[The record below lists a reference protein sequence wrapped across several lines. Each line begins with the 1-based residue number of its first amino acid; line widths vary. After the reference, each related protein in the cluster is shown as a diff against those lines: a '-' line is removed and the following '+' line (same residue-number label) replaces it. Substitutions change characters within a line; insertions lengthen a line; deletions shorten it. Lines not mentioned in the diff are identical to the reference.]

1 MSCNCEAMLAE
12 IASLKAMVAPLKPID
27 ENALIQKAIQGASQ
41 AILPK
46 IPSDDRIKELGL
58 AGAVT
63 GGVAF
68 KNDLNNLVGKFVTK
82 PEVEALKTNFA
93 TKPEVQELR
102 TNFATKTEVNAVKA
116 EAAANKKLIESF
128 KARQTEIAAEVKR
141 KAEMHD
147 LDTVEGRLRK
157 QMTETEKVANEAKG
171 SAGRALSASENA
183 GKLAEEA
190 SAKAIKAEG
199 KIAGFFTEMNAAI
212 EKAIAPLRNQISKLL
227 AEIGAEIEKVVAP
240 LRQGLS
246 KLTGAFDTLLAKVA
260 GILNDL
266 GILSP
271 LKKLVGLVG
280 KLLWVID
287 VITAFI
293 SFDTF
298 ATVKGLQVRVDGLE
312 SNMDRINQD
321 ISDMLGRYGGLR
333 AEVRRAEANAQKA
346 INEAEKSAS
355 DAASATDKASNALAK
370 ATRAISESDVA
381 SGLASSATSEAK
393 KAIADATNAI
403 GEAKNASNLAATAKN
418 EILATQ
424 GRLTATEVKIAGINS
439 EIGGIHGDIQ
449 GVRNEVFGAESVAN
463 QALSIGFGLLASYG
477 VLKGGQALLGSRVS
491 RVESELQT
499 VKNRPGIPGKDGRNG
514 LDGKPGRDGKNGKDG
529 KSGLRGLPGIPGLRG
544 LPGINGRNGVDGKNG
559 LDGKPGLRGLPGLNG
574 KNGLDGKPGLPGK
587 DGLNGRDGKDVNPAD
602 LAAINAKLDRNFGE
616 IKATHIEATGANQ
629 KAAFI
634 QRSIAG
640 LNTFVV
646 TNFATTIQLIKNF
659 SGSFERFAKWAHL
672 DRVLGVIN
680 LAANLHNALMLS
692 TNLGQ
697 SLMSLI
703 SNSLNALGLGLK
715 DKDGHSLDL
724 GALINGSI
732 EALVIKVVGRDNY
745 TQASSFIKATSAI
758 YQAAMNGVYAISAMV
773 DATRNI
779 AEIGASYTGKIGN
792 ALKRSGA
799 IFEHSFGWM
808 NENLNAT
815 TATSTRWENF
825 FSKIDDTANA
835 VQSLDMV
842 AGSVVS
848 IKDSVTQ
855 LKQTREEFNTAHKAA
870 EDSLAGKAAES
881 KLESQAPVTLLDA
894 HIGKAE

>member
-1 MSCNCEAMLAE
+1 MACECCDQLAAKL
-12 IASLKAMVAPLKPID
+12 ASIEAKLAALKPID
-27 ENALIQKAIQGASQ
+27 ENALIQKAITGSTN

-46 IPSDDRIKELGL
+46 IPSDDRISQL
-58 AGAVT
+58 
-63 GGVAF
+63 GVAGVAATGLYAA
-68 KNDLNNLVGKFVTK
+68 KEDLLNLR
-82 PEVEALKTNFA
+82 L
-93 TKPEVQELR
+93 
-102 TNFATKTEVNAVKA
+102 NFATKTEVKAVKTIADRADVNADNLKSKQDSLEANLRSKADETRLAELETKNEANAAREALAKDVQAQVNEAKARASKALSTSEQATKLAQEAESALAPVKA
-116 EAAANKKLIESF
+116 EVSTLSGKIGKLL
-128 KARQTEIAAEVKR
+128 TEVGAEV
-141 KAEMHD
+141 
-147 LDTVEGRLRK
+147 
-157 QMTETEKVANEAKG
+157 EK
-171 SAGRALSASENA
+171 
-183 GKLAEEA
+183 
-190 SAKAIKAEG
+190 I
-199 KIAGFFTEMNAAI
+199 
-212 EKAIAPLRNQISKLL
+212 
-227 AEIGAEIEKVVAP
+227 VAP
-240 LRQGLS
+240 LRSGLGKLQG
-246 KLTGAFDTLLAKVA
+246 AVD
-260 GILNDL
+260 GILGKITTILNEL
-266 GILSP
+266 GVLSP
-271 LKKLVGLVG
+271 LKRLIGLVG

-355 DAASATDKASNALAK
+355 DAASATDQASNALAK
-370 ATRAISESDVA
+370 AIRAISESDAA
-381 SGLASSATSEAK
+381 SGLANSATSEAK
-393 KAIADATNAI
+393 NAVNEAVTSLR
-403 GEAKNASNLAATAKN
+403 EAKNASSLALTAKN
-418 EILATQ
+418 EIAATGSRLAV
-424 GRLTATEVKIAGINS
+424 TEVKIAGINS

-463 QALSIGFGLLASYG
+463 QALSIGIGLVASYG

-514 LDGKPGRDGKNGKDG
+514 LDGKPGKDGKNGLNG
-529 KSGLRGLPGIPGLRG
+529 KPGLRGLPGIPGLRG

-629 KAAFI
+629 KATFI
-634 QRSIAG
+634 QRSVAG

-680 LAANLHNALMLS
+680 LATNLHNALMLS

-745 TQASSFIKATSAI
+745 TQASSFVKATSAI

>member
-1 MSCNCEAMLAE
+1 MSCNCELLLAK
-12 IASLKAMVAPLKPID
+12 IASLEATVAALKPID
-27 ENALIQKAIQGASQ
+27 ENALIQKAITGSTN

-46 IPSDDRIKELGL
+46 IPSDDRISQL
-58 AGAVT
+58 
-63 GGVAF
+63 GVAGVAATGLYAA
-68 KNDLNNLVGKFVTK
+68 KDDLLNLR
-82 PEVEALKTNFA
+82 LNYA
-93 TKPEVQELR
+93 TKSEV
-102 TNFATKTEVNAVKA
+102 KAVKA
-116 EAAANKKLIESF
+116 VADRADVTSENAKSKAAKLEDNLRSKADESRLAELETKNEANAAREALAKDVQ
-128 KARQTEIAAEVKR
+128 AQV
-141 KAEMHD
+141 
-147 LDTVEGRLRK
+147 
-157 QMTETEKVANEAKG
+157 NEAKARA
-171 SAGRALSASENA
+171 SKALSASEQA
-183 GKLAEEA
+183 TKLAQEA
-190 SAKAIKAEG
+190 ESALAPVKAEVSSLSG
-199 KIAGFFTEMNAAI
+199 KINKF
-212 EKAIAPLRNQISKLL
+212 IA
-227 AEIGAEIEKVVAP
+227 EVGAEIERVVAP
-240 LRQGLS
+240 LRSGLGKLQG
-246 KLTGAFDTLLAKVA
+246 AVD
-260 GILNDL
+260 GILGRITTILNEL
-266 GILSP
+266 GVLQP
-271 LKKLVGLVG
+271 LKRLIGLVG
-280 KLLWVID
+280 KLLWIID
-287 VITAFI
+287 IITAFV

-298 ATVKGLQVRVDGLE
+298 ATVKGLQVRVDSLE
-312 SNMDRINQD
+312 HNQDTINQD
-321 ISDMLGRYGGLR
+321 ISDMLGRFGGLR
-333 AEVRRAEANAQKA
+333 AEVRRAQASAEKA
-346 INEAEKSAS
+346 INEADSAAS
-355 DAASATDKASNALAK
+355 DAASASDKAANALAK
-370 ATRAISESDVA
+370 SLRAIDESGSASSRASSAISDARKAILDASNAADKASTASKLASDARSEISGVA
-381 SGLASSATSEAK
+381 SGLSVANSKIDGLNSQLSGLRSGLEEVR
-393 KAIADATNAI
+393 
-403 GEAKNASNLAATAKN
+403 GEA
-418 EILATQ
+418 
-424 GRLTATEVKIAGINS
+424 
-439 EIGGIHGDIQ
+439 
-449 GVRNEVFGAESVAN
+449 FGAEGLAN
-463 QALSIGFGLLASYG
+463 QALSIGTGLLASYG
-477 VLKGGQALLGSRVS
+477 VMKGAQALLGSRVS
-491 RVESELQT
+491 RVEGELQT
-499 VKNRPGIPGKDGRNG
+499 IKNKPGIPGKDGRNG
-514 LDGKPGRDGKNGKDG
+514 LDGKPGRDGKDGKDG
-529 KSGLRGLPGIPGLRG
+529 LKGDRGYRGFPGLRGLRGLPGKD
-544 LPGINGRNGVDGKNG
+544 GRNGIDGKNGQPGRPGLDGKPGLNGRNG
-559 LDGKPGLRGLPGLNG
+559 LDGKPGQPGIDG
-574 KNGLDGKPGLPGK
+574 KNGI
-587 DGLNGRDGKDVNPAD
+587 NGRDGRDVNPAD
-602 LAAINAKLDRNFGE
+602 LAAINAKLDRNYGE

-629 KAAFI
+629 KATFI

-792 ALKRSGA
+792 ALKKSGA

-855 LKQTREEFNTAHKAA
+855 LKQTREEYNTAHKQA
-870 EDSLAGKAAES
+870 EDSIAGKAAES